1 MRPHDLEQGLPV
13 ALQFLLLLPAA
24 PVAGPAA
31 VVGKRDHSEVFARD
45 VVDDAV
51 GEFPQREAASTI
63 PPRCAKIRVLAKKRQ
78 CSFVFQN
85 KRKTNLGIGFAS
97 VEDSAFG

>member
-1 MRPHDLEQGLPV
+1 M
-13 ALQFLLLLPAA
+13 
-24 PVAGPAA
+24 
-31 VVGKRDHSEVFARD
+31 GKRDHSQLFATD
-45 VVDDAV
+45 IVDDAV
-51 GEFPQREAASTI
+51 GEFPQREAAPTI
-63 PPRCAKIRVLAKKRQ
+63 PPRCAKMWVAAQKRQ

>member
-1 MRPHDLEQGLPV
+1 M
-13 ALQFLLLLPAA
+13 
-24 PVAGPAA
+24 
-31 VVGKRDHSEVFARD
+31 GKRDHSELSATD
-45 VVDDAV
+45 VVNDAI
-51 GEFPQREAASTI
+51 GEFPQREAASPI
-63 PPRCAKIRVLAKKRQ
+63 PPRCAKMWVIAQKRK